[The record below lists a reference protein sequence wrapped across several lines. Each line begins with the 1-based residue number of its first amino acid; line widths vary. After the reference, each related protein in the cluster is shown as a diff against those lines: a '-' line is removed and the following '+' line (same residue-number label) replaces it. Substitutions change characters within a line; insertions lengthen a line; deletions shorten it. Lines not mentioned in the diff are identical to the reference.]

1 MRDITHPLI
10 EGLPP
15 AITSH
20 NHVRKTRH
28 WLVDLVEAVTIARLA
43 EDFIGFGR
51 FQRCLLIIAGLGF
64 MADAIEV
71 GAAHGKGGKG
81 EEPGLITSAQEVP
94 LGPWHSFELFADSRF

>member
-1 MRDITHPLI
+1 M
-10 EGLPP
+10 
-15 AITSH
+15 
-20 NHVRKTRH
+20 
-28 WLVDLVEAVTIARLA
+28 TIARLA

-94 LGPWHSFELFADSRF
+94 LGIHSSFLQTQGFRDIKYYNMLTVTQ

>member
-1 MRDITHPLI
+1 MRF
-10 EGLPP
+10 
-15 AITSH
+15 
-20 NHVRKTRH
+20 
-28 WLVDLVEAVTIARLA
+28 A

-81 EEPGLITSAQEVP
+81 EEPGLIISLVGRKFP
-94 LGPWHSFELFADSRF
+94 LAFIRAFCRLKVSEILYYIILYYIILHK